1 MANYDWT
8 KKADSFLTANWLEM
22 RTIDIAEHL
31 GCSRDAVL
39 RRARNLNIAK
49 KPVGGMRPQY
59 YKWSKK
65 MDDYLKANYQTKTNP
80 ELAAM
85 LSVSKQAVI
94 KRMKKLGLSRGN
106 DGHSHYD
113 WDYVRTCQL
122 ISAYSSGIELAS
134 IAEKLGVS
142 LQAVKRKIKALE
154 LEPRRKKSGDSN

>member
-8 KKADSFLTANWLEM
+8 NNSDAFLTANWLEM
-22 RTIDIAEHL
+22 RAIDIAEHL

-59 YKWSKK
+59 YEWSKE
-65 MDDYLKANYQTKTNP
+65 MDEYLKVHYQTKTNA
-80 ELAAM
+80 ELAII
-85 LSVSKQAVI
+85 LGVSKQAVM
-94 KRMKKLGLSRGN
+94 RRLKKLELSRGN

-113 WDYVRTCQL
+113 WNYERTSEL
-122 ISAYSSGIELAS
+122 ILTYASGEKLAI
-134 IAEKLGVS
+134 IAKKLGVS

-154 LEPRRKKSGDSN
+154 LEPRRKKSSDGN